1 MMADHLGH
9 HFFESSVFEQSLDTR
24 SSTRRREA
32 KTAYLDGA
40 ILQFTDIYLKY
51 DGSNDRE

>member
-1 MMADHLGH
+1 MADHLGH
-9 HFFESSVFEQSLDTR
+9 HFFESSVFDQSFDTCG
-24 SSTRRREA
+24 STRRGED
-32 KTAYLDGA
+32 KTAFLDGA